1 MPKKVEFSVIQA
13 TSEDPKYRYTELN
26 THGPIVKGWQS
37 EKNCNYPQELI
48 LQLEKR
54 CILNKI
60 QILAH
65 QFLIPAK
72 VELFLSNEDSNTV
85 DESATNINWE
95 YLGYITLSTNEST
108 DFKSRE
114 LKSANVPKNQV
125 TFVKMNLHHNHFNS
139 HNKFNQVSLIAVN
152 MLGMDLESR
161 RLSVAEKD
169 DEAKVSDIMNNPEYI
184 SPYDDL
190 AFLMYVDV
198 DIARI
203 IKEMELKK
211 HLAVINERFEYARKL
226 KNAMGKL
233 RVAGEKLGKYELE
246 KRHAIEIEDYERA
259 RHKKNQMDQ
268 FRNEIY
274 EEIRVEQLMERNGVC
289 PKNDECSDGADNI
302 NKNLLSPVLPKTS
315 SDKRASSPNQLNH
328 SQVSPLHM
336 ARHQSPKTGSPS
348 TGSPTNNQS
357 RGSIKRRNKSAGAT
371 VKSTYEMYEEKPL
384 PALRHSQTNEFLREC
399 QLDADY
405 KIPSKLTEREKKQAA
420 MPILVFGNDIV
431 EKFYS
436 KHYCDKEEGLNKLKE
451 ELLSYDASKI
461 HAPNK
466 TARGA
471 IFLLHRA
478 LRDKVFSVYSLANE
492 VIRLFFVQFV
502 PGRVA
507 SAEVARSVDK
517 LLPELLTKSG
527 DTSQRIN
534 QMAVHT
540 ILTMAD
546 CKNVREL
553 HIIPVHLSRP
563 VSSGTHPRLALSR
576 AEMVEQLIIN
586 HGISMDKQSGLTC
599 RILSEFGSSG
609 LHHPAE
615 AVRKVSERILV
626 LVYKVNPRLVRKQLP
641 PDDDITRRNLLYR
654 QLFHEFDRIDLQ
666 RKKEILDKNKL
677 LEAITPTNAN
687 CLSPEPVQNHNG
699 KHEQSK
705 DNISTDPKPVSDS
718 IFQFEVSSQQRSF
731 ALAKSLSGSNIQAN
745 SNNGVNGQSSSSA
758 SGISTPSNNSQKDE
772 DEKHCIFCNHPETSI
787 LSVSNSMNSHYWRS
801 CPMLVRCKNCS
812 QVIEVSTL
820 TEHLLA
826 ECEQRERYTQCSQ
839 CSEAVK
845 TENYERH
852 RGECKELSESCN
864 RCPLCHE
871 NLELEDNCWKIHLM
885 GEKPCPKNTRIK
897 VLHQKQVKIKV

>member
-289 PKNDECSDGADNI
+289 PKNDECSDDADNI

-586 HGISMDKQSGLTC
+586 HGISTDKQRLPSYLLTFI
-599 RILSEFGSSG
+599 RKETAPILHIVNF
-609 LHHPAE
+609 PQ
-615 AVRKVSERILV
+615 VVV
-626 LVYKVNPRLVRKQLP
+626 L
-641 PDDDITRRNLLYR
+641 
-654 QLFHEFDRIDLQ
+654 LQ

-885 GEKPCPKNTRIK
+885 GEKPCPKNTRMK